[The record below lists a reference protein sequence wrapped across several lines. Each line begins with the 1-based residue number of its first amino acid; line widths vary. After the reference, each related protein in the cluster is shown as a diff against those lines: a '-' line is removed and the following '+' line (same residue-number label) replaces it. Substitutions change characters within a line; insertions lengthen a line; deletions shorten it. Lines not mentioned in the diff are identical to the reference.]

1 MSRRTKLWSYFNF
14 YPLYNTWNMVWVWV
28 LRMTFSQKSR
38 NFSGTRIIIALL
50 SSQRLGPRPSKFAA
64 LLVFLIFKTSK
75 KISFSKQA
83 DCSLTTVFLGPKSFR
98 DFREKSPTAPRF
110 FFLFQSVYFFSNL
123 CISSNHRAC
132 HINKLANGSQRIC
145 DFTTKRWLFAA
156 EMYYIYRE
164 KNSMHFSRYELPRTD
179 ARD

>member
-1 MSRRTKLWSYFNF
+1 
-14 YPLYNTWNMVWVWV
+14 
-28 LRMTFSQKSR
+28 MTFSQKSR

-50 SSQRLGPRPSKFAA
+50 SLQRLGPRPSKFAA

-75 KISFSKQA
+75 KLFKTSRLQFDNCLFGPEKFLGLSRKEPHCPTVLFSFPI
-83 DCSLTTVFLGPKSFR
+83 CVFLPIIER
-98 DFREKSPTAPRF
+98 
-110 FFLFQSVYFFSNL
+110 VN
-123 CISSNHRAC
+123 
-132 HINKLANGSQRIC
+132 INKLANGSQRIC